1 MTTEFNKFVVFD
13 DQALAAAAGG
23 RLQNY
28 HPDHIVMSLSASRL
42 ASTWPANLLGDD
54 GPGGGSQ

>member
-1 MTTEFNKFVVFD
+1 MTSETLELNAIN

-23 RLQNY
+23 NLQNY
-28 HPDHIVMSLSASRL
+28 HPDHIVMSPSMARL